1 MDCIYMEIDET
12 VLVAEKK
19 TLVTIWIAARNEEE
33 NIIECLASIDAT
45 KFPKNQLQVL
55 IGDDQSTDQT
65 ARLVAEYIQDKP
77 YFELISIHKTINNQR
92 GKANVLANLYEY
104 SKGKY
109 FLITDADVKV
119 NPNWIAGMI
128 EGFQNNP
135 KLGHQVGVTAVRG
148 KSLWHQYQSID
159 WLHALTLLRT
169 AAFINLPLTG
179 LGNNS
184 GMTRK
189 AYEATGG
196 YAKIPFSITE
206 DFALF
211 HEVVKQGFSFR
222 NSINQQVF
230 AETLPM
236 TSLKEFLHQRKRWMV
251 GALQCPWWIV
261 FLLYCQ
267 ALFLPILVAV
277 ACLHSWKIALG
288 IWGIKWLGQTL
299 TVLPTIVKLKQFH
312 LIRHLLSYELYANWW
327 QITMVIFYA
336 IPVKIDWKGRIYS

>member
-1 MDCIYMEIDET
+1 MEVDKNTLSNDE
-12 VLVAEKK
+12 KP
-19 TLVTIWIAARNEEE
+19 LVTIWIAARNEEG
-33 NIIECLASIDAT
+33 NIIECLESIHAT
-45 KFPKNQLQVL
+45 NFPKNQLQVL
-55 IGDDQSTDQT
+55 IGDDQSSDQT
-65 ARLVAEYIQDKP
+65 ASLVAEYIQDKP
-77 YFELISIHKTINNQR
+77 YFELISVQKTINAQR
-92 GKANVLANLYEY
+92 GKANVLANLYEH

-119 NPNWIAGMI
+119 NPDWIEGMIAGF
-128 EGFQNNP
+128 ETNP

-148 KSLWHQYQSID
+148 QSLWNKYQSID

-169 AAFINLPLTG
+169 AALINLPLTG

-184 GMTRK
+184 GMTRV

-196 YAKIPFSITE
+196 YAKISFSITE

-211 HEVVKQGFSFR
+211 HEVVMQGYSFK

-236 TSLKEFLHQRKRWMV
+236 TNLKEFLHQRKRWMV

-267 ALFLPILVAV
+267 ALFLPILIAIS
-277 ACLHSWKIALG
+277 CIFSWKVALG
-288 IWGIKWLGQTL
+288 LWLIKWLGQTL
-299 TVLPTIVKLKQFH
+299 TVLPTILKLKQIH
-312 LIRHLLSYELYANWW
+312 LIKHLLSYELYANWW

-336 IPVKIDWKGRIYS
+336 IPIKIDWKGRIYS

>member
-1 MDCIYMEIDET
+1 
-12 VLVAEKK
+12 
-19 TLVTIWIAARNEEE
+19 
-33 NIIECLASIDAT
+33 
-45 KFPKNQLQVL
+45 LQVL
-55 IGDDQSTDQT
+55 IGDDQSSDQT
-65 ARLVAEYIQDKP
+65 ASLVAEYIQDKP
-77 YFELISIHKTINNQR
+77 YFELISVQKTINAQK
-92 GKANVLANLYEY
+92 GKANVLANLYEH

-119 NPNWIAGMI
+119 SPDWIDGMIAGF
-128 EGFQNNP
+128 ENNP

-148 KSLWHQYQSID
+148 QSLWHKYQSID

-169 AAFINLPLTG
+169 AALINLALTG

-184 GMTRK
+184 GMTRA

-211 HEVVKQGFSFR
+211 HEVVMQGYSFK

-236 TSLKEFLHQRKRWMV
+236 TNLKEFLHQRKRWMV

-267 ALFLPILVAV
+267 ALFLPILIAI
-277 ACLHSWKIALG
+277 ACIFSWKVALG
-288 IWGIKWLGQTL
+288 LWLIKWLGQTI
-299 TVLPTIVKLKQFH
+299 TVLPTILKLKQIH

-336 IPVKIDWKGRIYS
+336 IPIKIDWKGRIYS

>member
-1 MDCIYMEIDET
+1 MLNTD
-12 VLVAEKK
+12 KNP
-19 TLVTIWIAARNEEE
+19 LVTIWIAARNEEG
-33 NIIECLASIDAT
+33 NIIECLESIHAT
-45 KFPKNQLQVL
+45 NFPKNQLQVL
-55 IGDDQSTDQT
+55 IGNDQSIDKT
-65 ARLVAEYIQDKP
+65 AELVADYIQDKP
-77 YFELISIHKTINNQR
+77 YFELISIQNIINNQR
-92 GKANVLANLYEY
+92 GKANVLANLYEH

-119 NPNWIAGMI
+119 NANWIEGMI
-128 EGFQNNP
+128 AGFENNP

-148 KSLWHQYQSID
+148 TSLWHHYQSID

-169 AAFINLPLTG
+169 AAIIHLPLTG

-184 GMTRK
+184 GMTRE

-211 HEVVKQGFSFR
+211 HEVVKQGYGFK

-236 TSLKEFLHQRKRWMV
+236 TNLKEFLHQRKRWMV

-277 ACLHSWKIALG
+277 SCVFSWKIALG
-288 IWGIKWLGQTL
+288 IWLIKWLGQTI
-299 TVLPTIVKLKQFH
+299 TVLPTILKLKQIH
-312 LIRHLLSYELYANWW
+312 LIKHLLSYELYANWW

-336 IPVKIDWKGRIYS
+336 IPIKIDWKGRIYS